1 MCIKIIV
8 SQPLAFSVCPEHLI
22 FLNVGSSGVCYLQIM
37 AFELQYNLAYLSSSY
52 KDELVVVC
60 LWTDGVGL

>member
-8 SQPLAFSVCPEHLI
+8 SSALSVCLEHLI

-37 AFELQYNLAYLSSSY
+37 AFVLQYNLAYLSSSY